1 MQVKIEYKF
10 EELGGLVIAELTKKF
25 GPPPAGEEWVCKW
38 ETYDKQVEITNQKI
52 ETPVAIVDN
61 LKASDGTVAF

>member
-10 EELGGLVIAELTKKF
+10 AELEGLVIAELTKKF

-38 ETYDKQVEITNQKI
+38 ETYDKQVEITNRKI
-52 ETPVAIVDN
+52 EITAPIMDN
-61 LKASDGTVAF
+61 LKASDGTEAF